1 MNLFEI
7 LKAIF
12 SLFLERKATSRK
24 GVEEEEEYA
33 EERQPPSA
41 PPIFDEDVFK
51 APPVIPSR
59 PPSAP
64 TLPKPQPSP
73 IIAEWKF
80 KIPIGSPVPY
90 IVRNNII
97 IGNLKEGNPQLS
109 PNFQANEFT
118 CPCCKEYRIA
128 IPVLEGL
135 QAARVLVGKPLYV
148 AKTTLGSSINPAGS
162 GYRCPKHNSRV
173 KGASATSLH
182 MQGQAID
189 ISCPSISVDRLVQYL
204 EQIPVFRNGGIGVYA
219 TFVHVD
225 NGRKRRWTA

>member
-7 LKAIF
+7 LQAIF
-12 SLFLERKATSRK
+12 DLFLGKQSIKTPT
-24 GVEEEEEYA
+24 
-33 EERQPPSA
+33 PPPVS
-41 PPIFDEDVFK
+41 PPIFDEDVYK
-51 APPVIPSR
+51 EPSVPTKPDPIPIPAPISIPT
-59 PPSAP
+59 PP
-64 TLPKPQPSP
+64 P
-73 IIAEWKF
+73 IQVGPWKF
-80 KIPIGSPVPY
+80 NY
-90 IVRNNII
+90 IENKLYTIKEGII
-97 IGNLKEGNPQLS
+97 IGNLKDGNSALS
-109 PNFQANEFT
+109 PNFNANEFA

-135 QAARVLVGKPLYV
+135 QAARILIDKPLYV

-182 MQGQAID
+182 MQGRAID

>member
-1 MNLFEI
+1 MNLFEL
-7 LKAIF
+7 LKTIF
-12 SLFLERKATSRK
+12 ELFMGRHSATPAPVS
-24 GVEEEEEYA
+24 
-33 EERQPPSA
+33 
-41 PPIFDEDVFK
+41 PPIFDEDVYK
-51 APPVIPSR
+51 ETPTIEVEPTVPVT
-59 PPSAP
+59 PSAP
-64 TLPKPQPSP
+64 EPISEPVLLPQPVAAGP
-73 IIAEWKF
+73 WKF
-80 KIPIGSPVPY
+80 QYVKNQFYTVIDNV
-90 IVRNNII
+90 I
-97 IGNLKEGNPQLS
+97 IGNLKNGNPALS
-109 PNFQANEFT
+109 PNFNANEFA

-135 QAARVLVGKPLYV
+135 QAARVLIDKPLYV

-173 KGASATSLH
+173 KGASPTSLH
-182 MQGQAID
+182 MEGRAID